1 MGEGEKPL
9 YFFDRVLGDREELN
23 LPLPARPGDFCS
35 PQTPTKLFKYSIGWQ
50 ALHGKDSASIWM
62 MRSRELVMEAHGFV
76 FLRLILSCRGPTGS
90 PTGLIPFTYTYC
102 HSSLFVIILLLLL
115 HSPLL
120 FPRSL
125 SPSLNTGE
133 REKGLSKVKV
143 RHDFLQGNL
152 FKRMNK
158 STVCYATSQEE
169 NFADGF
175 FPGFQAG
182 AGSSFEEMNFSC

>member
-1 MGEGEKPL
+1 M
-9 YFFDRVLGDREELN
+9 
-23 LPLPARPGDFCS
+23 
-35 PQTPTKLFKYSIGWQ
+35 GWQ

-76 FLRLILSCRGPTGS
+76 FLRLILACPGPAGS

-102 HSSLFVIILLLLL
+102 YSSLFVIILLPLL
-115 HSPLL
+115 HSPSLS
-120 FPRSL
+120 PRSL

-133 REKGLSKVKV
+133 REQGLSKVKE
-143 RHDFLQGNL
+143 RHDFLQGMETFMQCAETDIFFFKFLIFDMILITVNL

-158 STVCYATSQEE
+158 ATVFYATGQEE

-175 FPGFQAG
+175 FPGFQSG
-182 AGSSFEEMNFSC
+182 AGISFEEMDFSF